1 MSTGAAPWGYSQ
13 RAHIRNLCEVPSEGF
28 SPKKCFVSKRK
39 LGSKP
44 MACART
50 GAEASPSGSENVNAA
65 MAYLDRRS
73 FLLYTPNMKKIGGNA
88 KTLMLIPPPSIPR
101 AF

>member
-1 MSTGAAPWGYSQ
+1 MNSWGARFAPRVFAVFGS
-13 RAHIRNLCEVPSEGF
+13 AANEKAS
-28 SPKKCFVSKRK
+28 SASKRK

-65 MAYLDRRS
+65 MVYLDRRS